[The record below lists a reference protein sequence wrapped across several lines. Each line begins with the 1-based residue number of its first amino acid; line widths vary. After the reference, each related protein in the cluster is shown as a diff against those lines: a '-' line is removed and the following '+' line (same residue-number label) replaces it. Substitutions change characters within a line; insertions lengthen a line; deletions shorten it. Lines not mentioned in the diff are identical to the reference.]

1 MNATM
6 DRHPTPS
13 EVLDLILSCV
23 DSILPNKDQE
33 ITPETRLL
41 GSTAV
46 IDSMG
51 LVNLIVEVEQR
62 LSEQFGV
69 ACTLADE
76 RAMSRQKSPFR
87 SVRSFAEYVVEL
99 IHGPSESVAG

>member
-1 MNATM
+1 MEQ
-6 DRHPTPS
+6 HPS
-13 EVLDLILSCV
+13 QREVLDLILSSL
-23 DSILPNKDQE
+23 DSVLPNTDQE

-41 GSTAV
+41 GSAAV

-69 ACTLADE
+69 TCTLADE

-87 SVRSFAEYVVEL
+87 SVGSFAEYVVEL
-99 IHGPSESVAG
+99 VHGPSESVAR